1 MPQKGPTHLSVEQ
14 YKVILTATLKAFSE
28 LCDREGLR
36 WFIAFGS
43 AIGAVRHGGIIP
55 WDDDIDVYMP
65 REDFQRLLTLENP
78 VGYEILHLS
87 RSSQPLPYTY
97 AKFCDASSTIWEQRK
112 YPCLIGVFIDIF
124 PLDQVPAGEATP
136 IRGHYT
142 KFLVAY
148 KRGIRRTDFGRWWY
162 ASVHDKLAS
171 IQDILYY
178 RPMRRRSLQR
188 LMALDED
195 VAAIK
200 GDRYILYDNIYGD
213 AKVVYEKALFEGE
226 PVMADFEGMK
236 VPLPHGNDAL
246 LRQIYGD
253 YMTPP
258 PEDKRVSGHHQ
269 YFIDTTRRLT
279 MAEVKKLLK

>member
-1 MPQKGPTHLSVEQ
+1 MQDNYNIV
-14 YKVILTATLKAFSE
+14 LTATLKAFSA
-28 LCDREGLR
+28 LCEREGLR

-65 REDFQRLLTLENP
+65 REDFQRLLALEDP
-78 VGYEILHLS
+78 SGYEILHYS

-97 AKFCDASSTIWEQRK
+97 AKFCDANSTIWEQRK

-124 PLDQVPAGEATP
+124 PLDQVPAEEASS
-136 IRGHYT
+136 IRKHYT
-142 KFLVAY
+142 KLLVAY
-148 KRGIRRTDFGRWWY
+148 KRGIRRSSFGRWCH
-162 ASVHDKLAS
+162 ASLHDKLATV
-171 IQDILYY
+171 QDLLYY
-178 RPMRRRSLQR
+178 RPVRRRSLER
-188 LMALDED
+188 LAALDAD
-195 VAAIK
+195 VASIK
-200 GDRYILYDNIYGD
+200 GDKYILYDNIYGD
-213 AKVVYEKALFEGE
+213 AKVVYDKALFEGE
-226 PVMADFEGMK
+226 PVMADFEDMK
-236 VPLPHGNDAL
+236 VPLPSGNDAL
-246 LRQIYGD
+246 LTQIYGD

>member
-1 MPQKGPTHLSVEQ
+1 MQ
-14 YKVILTATLKAFSE
+14 YKEILTATLKAFSE

-65 REDFQRLLTLENP
+65 REDFQRLLALEDP
-78 VGYEILHLS
+78 VGYEILHLT

-142 KFLVAY
+142 KLLVAY
-148 KRGIRRTDFGRWWY
+148 KRGIRRTGFGRWWH
-162 ASVHDKLAS
+162 SSFHDKLAS

-200 GDRYILYDNIYGD
+200 GDKYILYDNIYGD
-213 AKVVYEKALFEGE
+213 AKVVYDKSLFEGD

-246 LRQIYGD
+246 LTQIYGD